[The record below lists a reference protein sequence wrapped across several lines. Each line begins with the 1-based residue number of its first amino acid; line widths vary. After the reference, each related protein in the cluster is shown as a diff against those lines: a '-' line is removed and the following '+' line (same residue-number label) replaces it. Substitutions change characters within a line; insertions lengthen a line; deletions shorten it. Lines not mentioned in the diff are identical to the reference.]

1 MMTRKW
7 NRFSSSACNF
17 ILAPFLEL
25 YNQTYFVSHLNQEL
39 NDVQVPGGASVV
51 DGKGFVGAALV
62 DVRTALQEMLHALG
76 RLALDGQQ
84 KRGVFINV
92 LIRHHLVQ
100 KKVICFSVIIFFV
113 DYLH

>member
-1 MMTRKW
+1 MLF
-7 NRFSSSACNF
+7 NLFYLEY
-17 ILAPFLEL
+17 IEAPFLEL
-25 YNQTYFVSHLNQEL
+25 YNQNNYVSHLNQEL
-39 NDVQVPGGASVV
+39 NDIQVPGGASVV
-51 DGKGFVGAALV
+51 DGKGFVGAALI
-62 DVRTALQEMLHALG
+62 DVRPALQEMLHTLC

-92 LIRHHLVQ
+92 LIRHHLVH